1 MPKATGGATR
11 AAWFVTFMCAAL
23 IVGMLVV
30 LWFDRSPTPSRV
42 PYLLIPFLVYLPTPF
57 FAIAREQRGLEEE
70 IHGLRDRVE
79 ELERITLGL
88 VAGNTERLPGPT
100 PDNPTTGPR
109 A

>member
-1 MPKATGGATR
+1 MPKATGGTTR
-11 AAWFVTFMCAAL
+11 AAWGVTLMCVLL
-23 IVGMLVV
+23 IVGMLV
-30 LWFDRSPTPSRV
+30 LAWFERPPSRL
-42 PYLLIPFLVYLPTPF
+42 PYLLIPFLVFLPTPF
-57 FAIAREQRGLEEE
+57 FAIVHDQRALEEE

-100 PDNPTTGPR
+100 PDNPTTEPR